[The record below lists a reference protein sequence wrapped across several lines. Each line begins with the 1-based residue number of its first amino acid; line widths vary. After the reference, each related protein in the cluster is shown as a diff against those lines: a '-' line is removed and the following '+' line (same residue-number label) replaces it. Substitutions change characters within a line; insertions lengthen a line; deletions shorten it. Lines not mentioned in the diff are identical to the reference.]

1 MLQKKKSL
9 LEKIVKKDYN
19 NELEEV
25 LEKKQF
31 DENVKSTLLGILYKN
46 YSSTSSCGDVPIF
59 NSSSLSFVIKTSLG
73 LLPWYPDIIPL
84 SSI

>member
-31 DENVKSTLLGILYKN
+31 DENVKTPAEN
-46 YSSTSSCGDVPIF
+46 FAFC
-59 NSSSLSFVIKTSLG
+59 
-73 LLPWYPDIIPL
+73 W
-84 SSI
+84 